1 MAASQGLENV
11 NPEIHQKATERTL
24 LAEEEDDNVVDKFD
38 QREVFGILLYA
49 QTLLLGRKLSIKF
62 VMTRHKLPVN
72 STNFLNFGNIIK
84 GASHNVLYY

>member
-11 NPEIHQKATERTL
+11 NPEIHQKVTERAL

-49 QTLLLGRKLSIKF
+49 QTLLLGRKLSINF
-62 VMTRHKLPVN
+62 VMTSLTDIN
-72 STNFLNFGNIIK
+72 
-84 GASHNVLYY
+84 YW

>member
-11 NPEIHQKATERTL
+11 NPEIHQKVTERAL

-49 QTLLLGRKLSIKF
+49 QTFITRKKIKYK
-62 VMTRHKLPVN
+62 VCL
-72 STNFLNFGNIIK
+72 
-84 GASHNVLYY
+84 